1 MHSKWE
7 ECVGNAVK
15 VSLGVSL
22 PTLSYWC
29 WECPLKIENSL
40 FFSLSLSRCILFSPC
55 LSIGSVCLLLL
66 SLMCCGSHL
75 AGHDWLLWST
85 LQSCV
90 TAFGVPG
97 HYQTH
102 PQVHGHTSSK
112 NIFFFFF
119 FLFNLVC
126 KIFWFSHPL
135 PLPFSIVPS
144 HHPSFS
150 TRQTLGC
157 TASGF
162 KTRRFDLHEV
172 LAYASLLLR
181 RSQCVCMCVKRM
193 LMWVGVG
200 PCNQTE
206 DDNPGGHIVWAST
219 LSSTDGRRD
228 KETASFRQR
237 QERAAIHFH
246 TSLFNFVFDSHLT
259 DPIATMKP
267 AFVSIDSL
275 TGSSS
280 ARGSLILSIC
290 YDWTEWE
297 NNECFLAFLWILY
310 FF

>member
-7 ECVGNAVK
+7 ECVGKAVK
-15 VSLGVSL
+15 VSLGVAL
-22 PTLSYWC
+22 LTLSYWC
-29 WECPLKIENSL
+29 WECPLKIESSL
-40 FFSLSLSRCILFSPC
+40 FYSLSLSLAAFSSALVSPSAVFAYSCFPWCAVAAILPVTTGCSGALYRAAWQHLGFLDITKPTPKCMDTPLLKTSFFSSF
-55 LSIGSVCLLLL
+55 LIWFAKYS
-66 SLMCCGSHL
+66 GSH
-75 AGHDWLLWST
+75 T
-85 LQSCV
+85 L
-90 TAFGVPG
+90 FP
-97 HYQTH
+97 
-102 PQVHGHTSSK
+102 
-112 NIFFFFF
+112 
-119 FLFNLVC
+119 FLSVSFLV
-126 KIFWFSHPL
+126 IP
-135 PLPFSIVPS
+135 
-144 HHPSFS
+144 PSFS
-150 TRQTLGC
+150 AWETLGC

-228 KETASFRQR
+228 KETASCRQR
-237 QERAAIHFH
+237 QKERAAIHFP
-246 TSLFNFVFDSHLT
+246 TSLFNFVFDSHFT

-280 ARGSLILSIC
+280 ARGSLILSTC

>member
-112 NIFFFFF
+112 NIFFF
-119 FLFNLVC
+119 
-126 KIFWFSHPL
+126 
-135 PLPFSIVPS
+135 
-144 HHPSFS
+144 
-150 TRQTLGC
+150 
-157 TASGF
+157 
-162 KTRRFDLHEV
+162 
-172 LAYASLLLR
+172 
-181 RSQCVCMCVKRM
+181 
-193 LMWVGVG
+193 
-200 PCNQTE
+200 
-206 DDNPGGHIVWAST
+206 
-219 LSSTDGRRD
+219 LSSFLIWFVKYSGSHTLFPFLSVSFLVITPLSQQD
-228 KETASFRQR
+228 KPLDALPRVSRQGDLTCMRSWPMHLSF
-237 QERAAIHFH
+237 
-246 TSLFNFVFDSHLT
+246 
-259 DPIATMKP
+259 
-267 AFVSIDSL
+267 
-275 TGSSS
+275 
-280 ARGSLILSIC
+280 
-290 YDWTEWE
+290 
-297 NNECFLAFLWILY
+297 
-310 FF
+310 

>member
-22 PTLSYWC
+22 PTLSYWY
-29 WECPLKIENSL
+29 WGVPWKLKTP
-40 FFSLSLSRCILFSPC
+40 FSFHFLSLAAFSSALVSPSAVFAYSCFLWCAVAAILPVTTGCSGA
-55 LSIGSVCLLLL
+55 LYRAALQHLGSLDITKPTPKCMDTPLLK
-66 SLMCCGSHL
+66 
-75 AGHDWLLWST
+75 
-85 LQSCV
+85 
-90 TAFGVPG
+90 
-97 HYQTH
+97 
-102 PQVHGHTSSK
+102 TS
-112 NIFFFFF
+112 FFF

-144 HHPSFS
+144 HPPSFS

-280 ARGSLILSIC
+280 ARGSLILSTC

-297 NNECFLAFLWILY
+297 NNECFLAFL
-310 FF
+310 

>member
-1 MHSKWE
+1 M
-7 ECVGNAVK
+7 GNAVK

-172 LAYASLLLR
+172 LAYASLLFKALSVCVHVCKAHANVGWCWSLQSDWR
-181 RSQCVCMCVKRM
+181 WQSRGAHCVSQHSELHR
-193 LMWVGVG
+193 W
-200 PCNQTE
+200 
-206 DDNPGGHIVWAST
+206 
-219 LSSTDGRRD
+219 
-228 KETASFRQR
+228 KER
-237 QERAAIHFH
+237 
-246 TSLFNFVFDSHLT
+246 
-259 DPIATMKP
+259 
-267 AFVSIDSL
+267 
-275 TGSSS
+275 
-280 ARGSLILSIC
+280 
-290 YDWTEWE
+290 
-297 NNECFLAFLWILY
+297 
-310 FF
+310 

>member
-1 MHSKWE
+1 MRGVCGKSSKSFI
-7 ECVGNAVK
+7 GRSLAYTFLLM
-15 VSLGVSL
+15 LGVSPENWKL
-22 PTLSYWC
+22 PF
-29 WECPLKIENSL
+29 L
-40 FFSLSLSRCILFSPC
+40 FTVSLSRCILFSPC
-55 LSIGSVCLLLL
+55 LSICSVCLLLL
-66 SLMCCGSHL
+66 SLMYCGSHL

-112 NIFFFFF
+112 NIFFSS
-119 FLFNLVC
+119 FLIWFAKYSGSHTLFPFLSVSFLV
-126 KIFWFSHPL
+126 IP
-135 PLPFSIVPS
+135 
-144 HHPSFS
+144 PSFS
-150 TRQTLGC
+150 AWETLGC

-237 QERAAIHFH
+237 QKERAAIHFP
-246 TSLFNFVFDSHLT
+246 TSLFNFVFDSHFT

-280 ARGSLILSIC
+280 ARGSLILSTC